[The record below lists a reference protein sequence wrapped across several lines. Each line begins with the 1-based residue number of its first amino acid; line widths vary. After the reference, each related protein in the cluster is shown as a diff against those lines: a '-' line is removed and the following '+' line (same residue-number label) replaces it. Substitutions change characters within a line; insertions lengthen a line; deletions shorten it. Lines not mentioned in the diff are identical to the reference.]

1 MADISTEELERI
13 EREYHSGSDN
23 IKPIQEFSKPED
35 LYDELIASI
44 RKYHPSTDI
53 TLIEKAYHVAFEAHK
68 GQVRKSGEAYII
80 HPLCV
85 AIILAELELDK
96 ETIAAGLLHDVLED
110 TVMTEEQMREEF
122 GDEVLLLVDGVTKL
136 QHLHLTDNIKNPKDK
151 NADRLEMQAEN
162 LRKMFLAMAK
172 DIRVIMIKLADRLH
186 NMRTL
191 KYQSKEAQQRIARET
206 QEIYCPIAQRL
217 GISKIKIELEDLSL
231 KYLEPEAYYD
241 LVEKVA
247 LRKNV
252 RDAYVQGLVADVRR
266 EIEEAGIKAEISGR
280 AKHFFSI
287 YKKMVNQNKTI
298 DQIYDLFAIR
308 IIVDTVKDC
317 YAALG
322 IMHEKYKPIPGRFKD
337 YIAMPKPNMYQSLHT
352 TLIGP
357 SGQPFEIQIRTFE
370 MHRTAEYGIAAHWK
384 YKESG
389 SGKVAAGDEAAKLSW
404 LRQILEWQ
412 KDTSDSKEFL
422 SMVKGDL
429 DLFSENVYC
438 FTPSGDVKTLPS
450 GSTTIDFAYS
460 IHSAVGNKMVGARVN
475 GKLVPI
481 PQNIREVQG
490 KKINEYRFQ
499 VQRGDALI
507 LMSDGT
513 VHAGVGQLLNFGWLW
528 EDIAK
533 YAVKQYALTISAMRL
548 AAAICQ
554 ACDELYQYRPGD
566 DTTVACMRIINAKPV
581 HLMTGP
587 AQDPSMDEEMVRS
600 FMSGD
605 DSTKRIVCGGTSATI
620 VSRILKKRLDVSMD
634 YVDPDIPPIAY
645 MDGIELVTEGV
656 LTLNRVV
663 QLLRRYAKNETVSED
678 FFLELDKPNGASMVA
693 KMLIEDCTELHLY
706 VGKAINSAYQ
716 NPGLPFDLG
725 IRQNLV
731 EQLKTVVEEMGKQ
744 VTVTY
749 Y

>member
-1 MADISTEELERI
+1 MAITVDVAYKSLNKFTEVLCGDKVELLKTDDSNIMILADGMGSGVKANILATLTSKILGTMFLNGATLEECVETIVETLPICKVRQVAYST
-13 EREYHSGSDN
+13 
-23 IKPIQEFSKPED
+23 FSI
-35 LYDELIASI
+35 L
-44 RKYHPSTDI
+44 
-53 TLIEKAYHVAFEAHK
+53 
-68 GQVRKSGEAYII
+68 QVFHSGEAY
-80 HPLCV
+80 
-85 AIILAELELDK
+85 
-96 ETIAAGLLHDVLED
+96 
-110 TVMTEEQMREEF
+110 
-122 GDEVLLLVDGVTKL
+122 
-136 QHLHLTDNIKNPKDK
+136 
-151 NADRLEMQAEN
+151 
-162 LRKMFLAMAK
+162 
-172 DIRVIMIKLADRLH
+172 
-186 NMRTL
+186 
-191 KYQSKEAQQRIARET
+191 
-206 QEIYCPIAQRL
+206 
-217 GISKIKIELEDLSL
+217 
-231 KYLEPEAYYD
+231 
-241 LVEKVA
+241 LVEFD
-247 LRKNV
+247 NPSC
-252 RDAYVQGLVADVRR
+252 
-266 EIEEAGIKAEISGR
+266 I
-280 AKHFFSI
+280 F
-287 YKKMVNQNKTI
+287 
-298 DQIYDLFAIR
+298 IR
-308 IIVDTVKDC
+308 
-317 YAALG
+317 
-322 IMHEKYKPIPGRFKD
+322 
-337 YIAMPKPNMYQSLHT
+337 N
-352 TLIGP
+352 
-357 SGQPFEIQIRTFE
+357 GQ
-370 MHRTAEYGIAAHWK
+370 
-384 YKESG
+384 
-389 SGKVAAGDEAAKLSW
+389 
-404 LRQILEWQ
+404 
-412 KDTSDSKEFL
+412 
-422 SMVKGDL
+422 
-429 DLFSENVYC
+429 
-438 FTPSGDVKTLPS
+438 
-450 GSTTIDFAYS
+450 
-460 IHSAVGNKMVGARVN
+460 
-475 GKLVPI
+475 LVPI
-481 PQNIREVQG
+481 PRNIREVQG
-490 KKINEYRFQ
+490 KKINEYRFR

-620 VSRILKKRLDVSMD
+620 VSRVLKKRLDVSMD

-663 QLLRRYAKNETVSED
+663 QLLRRYVKNETVSED

>member
-1 MADISTEELERI
+1 MAITVDVAYKSLNKFTEVLCGDKVELLKTDDSNIMILADGMGSGVKANILATLTSKILGTMFLNGATLEECVETIVETLPICKVRQVAYSTFSILQVF
-13 EREYHSGSDN
+13 HSG
-23 IKPIQEFSKPED
+23 
-35 LYDELIASI
+35 A
-44 RKYHPSTDI
+44 
-53 TLIEKAYHVAFEAHK
+53 AY
-68 GQVRKSGEAYII
+68 
-80 HPLCV
+80 
-85 AIILAELELDK
+85 
-96 ETIAAGLLHDVLED
+96 
-110 TVMTEEQMREEF
+110 
-122 GDEVLLLVDGVTKL
+122 
-136 QHLHLTDNIKNPKDK
+136 
-151 NADRLEMQAEN
+151 
-162 LRKMFLAMAK
+162 
-172 DIRVIMIKLADRLH
+172 
-186 NMRTL
+186 
-191 KYQSKEAQQRIARET
+191 
-206 QEIYCPIAQRL
+206 
-217 GISKIKIELEDLSL
+217 
-231 KYLEPEAYYD
+231 
-241 LVEKVA
+241 LVEFD
-247 LRKNV
+247 NPSC
-252 RDAYVQGLVADVRR
+252 
-266 EIEEAGIKAEISGR
+266 I
-280 AKHFFSI
+280 F
-287 YKKMVNQNKTI
+287 
-298 DQIYDLFAIR
+298 IR
-308 IIVDTVKDC
+308 
-317 YAALG
+317 
-322 IMHEKYKPIPGRFKD
+322 
-337 YIAMPKPNMYQSLHT
+337 
-352 TLIGP
+352 
-357 SGQPFEIQIRTFE
+357 
-370 MHRTAEYGIAAHWK
+370 
-384 YKESG
+384 
-389 SGKVAAGDEAAKLSW
+389 
-404 LRQILEWQ
+404 
-412 KDTSDSKEFL
+412 
-422 SMVKGDL
+422 
-429 DLFSENVYC
+429 
-438 FTPSGDVKTLPS
+438 
-450 GSTTIDFAYS
+450 
-460 IHSAVGNKMVGARVN
+460 N

-481 PQNIREVQG
+481 LQNIREVQG

-600 FMSGD
+600 LMSGD

-620 VSRILKKRLDVSMD
+620 VSRVLKKRLDVSMD

-663 QLLRRYAKNETVSED
+663 QLLRRYVKNETVSED

>member
-1 MADISTEELERI
+1 MAITVDVAYKSLNKFTEVLCGDKVELLKTDDSNIMILADGMGSGVKANILATLTSKILGTMFLNGATLEECVETIVETLPICKVRQVAYSTFSILQVF
-13 EREYHSGSDN
+13 HSG
-23 IKPIQEFSKPED
+23 
-35 LYDELIASI
+35 A
-44 RKYHPSTDI
+44 
-53 TLIEKAYHVAFEAHK
+53 AY
-68 GQVRKSGEAYII
+68 
-80 HPLCV
+80 
-85 AIILAELELDK
+85 
-96 ETIAAGLLHDVLED
+96 
-110 TVMTEEQMREEF
+110 
-122 GDEVLLLVDGVTKL
+122 
-136 QHLHLTDNIKNPKDK
+136 
-151 NADRLEMQAEN
+151 
-162 LRKMFLAMAK
+162 
-172 DIRVIMIKLADRLH
+172 
-186 NMRTL
+186 
-191 KYQSKEAQQRIARET
+191 
-206 QEIYCPIAQRL
+206 
-217 GISKIKIELEDLSL
+217 
-231 KYLEPEAYYD
+231 
-241 LVEKVA
+241 LVEFD
-247 LRKNV
+247 NPSC
-252 RDAYVQGLVADVRR
+252 
-266 EIEEAGIKAEISGR
+266 I
-280 AKHFFSI
+280 F
-287 YKKMVNQNKTI
+287 
-298 DQIYDLFAIR
+298 IR
-308 IIVDTVKDC
+308 
-317 YAALG
+317 
-322 IMHEKYKPIPGRFKD
+322 
-337 YIAMPKPNMYQSLHT
+337 
-352 TLIGP
+352 
-357 SGQPFEIQIRTFE
+357 
-370 MHRTAEYGIAAHWK
+370 
-384 YKESG
+384 
-389 SGKVAAGDEAAKLSW
+389 
-404 LRQILEWQ
+404 
-412 KDTSDSKEFL
+412 
-422 SMVKGDL
+422 
-429 DLFSENVYC
+429 
-438 FTPSGDVKTLPS
+438 
-450 GSTTIDFAYS
+450 
-460 IHSAVGNKMVGARVN
+460 N

-605 DSTKRIVCGGTSATI
+605 DSTNRIVCGGPSATI

-663 QLLRRYAKNETVSED
+663 QLLRRYVKNETVSED

>member
-1 MADISTEELERI
+1 MAITVDVAYKSLNKFTEVLCGDKGELLKTEDANIMVQADGMGSGVKANILATLTSKILGTMFLNGATLEECVETIVETLPICKVRQVAYSTFSILQVF
-13 EREYHSGSDN
+13 HSG
-23 IKPIQEFSKPED
+23 
-35 LYDELIASI
+35 A
-44 RKYHPSTDI
+44 
-53 TLIEKAYHVAFEAHK
+53 AY
-68 GQVRKSGEAYII
+68 
-80 HPLCV
+80 
-85 AIILAELELDK
+85 
-96 ETIAAGLLHDVLED
+96 
-110 TVMTEEQMREEF
+110 
-122 GDEVLLLVDGVTKL
+122 
-136 QHLHLTDNIKNPKDK
+136 
-151 NADRLEMQAEN
+151 
-162 LRKMFLAMAK
+162 
-172 DIRVIMIKLADRLH
+172 
-186 NMRTL
+186 
-191 KYQSKEAQQRIARET
+191 
-206 QEIYCPIAQRL
+206 
-217 GISKIKIELEDLSL
+217 
-231 KYLEPEAYYD
+231 
-241 LVEKVA
+241 LVEFD
-247 LRKNV
+247 NPSC
-252 RDAYVQGLVADVRR
+252 
-266 EIEEAGIKAEISGR
+266 I
-280 AKHFFSI
+280 F
-287 YKKMVNQNKTI
+287 
-298 DQIYDLFAIR
+298 IR
-308 IIVDTVKDC
+308 
-317 YAALG
+317 
-322 IMHEKYKPIPGRFKD
+322 
-337 YIAMPKPNMYQSLHT
+337 
-352 TLIGP
+352 
-357 SGQPFEIQIRTFE
+357 
-370 MHRTAEYGIAAHWK
+370 
-384 YKESG
+384 
-389 SGKVAAGDEAAKLSW
+389 
-404 LRQILEWQ
+404 
-412 KDTSDSKEFL
+412 
-422 SMVKGDL
+422 
-429 DLFSENVYC
+429 
-438 FTPSGDVKTLPS
+438 
-450 GSTTIDFAYS
+450 
-460 IHSAVGNKMVGARVN
+460 N

-663 QLLRRYAKNETVSED
+663 QLLRRYVKNETVSED